1 MNLVIVESPAKA
13 KTINKYL
20 GDDYIVLASY
30 GHIRDLPSKNGS
42 VDPENDFKMEWE
54 VDSFSKKYLKD
65 ITDAAKNSSKII
77 LATDPDREGEAIAW
91 HVKEY
96 LNEKKLIKD
105 KHVER
110 VVFNEIT
117 KKAVINGIEN
127 PRQIEPLLVDA
138 YMARRAL
145 DYLVGFNISP
155 ILWTKLPGSKSAGRV
170 QSVAL
175 KLITEREHEIELFNP
190 QEFWTL
196 SVKFTDNNK
205 NQLLS
210 SITQLDGSKIEKFS
224 FKDKA
229 EIDKAIKD
237 FKSKK
242 FIITDIS
249 SKVVNRN
256 PLGPFTT
263 STLQQVASGKLGF
276 GASRTMQ
283 IAQKLYQGI
292 EIEGETIGL
301 ITYMRTD
308 GTNLSSDAI
317 DSFRSYIKNE
327 FGKEYLPETSIN
339 YTGKKAKN
347 AQEAHEAI
355 RPTDI
360 MRTPDIIKKYLSPDQ
375 NKLYDLIWCRALS
388 SQMETAKFDRNTI
401 TISTEDNQTKC
412 KASGSV
418 IKFDGFLKILKD
430 NKKDEDEEILPKMT
444 KGPVNIEA
452 LLDEQHFTQPPPR
465 YSEASLVKKLEEL
478 GIGRPSTYASIIS
491 VISTRGYAEAINK
504 RFHPTDRGKLIS
516 AFLEKLFSKYVDY
529 NFTASLEN
537 QLDEITTGKEGWL
550 KVLEMFWKDFNQNV
564 SAVKEKRTREVL
576 DLLNESLGS
585 LIFERG
591 KDGNVDRNCKLC
603 DTGSLSLKNS
613 FRGGAFI
620 GCSNY
625 PDCKFTRPLSKAK
638 AAAQSQLAEP
648 KFIGKH
654 DNGNDMFLKNGRFG
668 PYIQYEKNEEIAE
681 KIIES
686 KKKKK
691 KKKKNDKP
699 DNNFKNVS
707 IPKGVTLESVDLD
720 RAKFLCSLPKIL
732 GINPENQKDIILNS
746 GRFGPY
752 LKCENKSARI
762 ENVEEIFS
770 IGLNRAISLIAE
782 AKPGRMSSSIIKDLG
797 EHPEDKK
804 PVRIMKGQYGPYIKY
819 KSLNATIPEE
829 KDPLEI
835 NMEEALILIEK
846 RKEYDKTKK
855 IKNEEKNE
863 KINNI
868 DYVFKYSFMFIY

>member
-20 GDDYIVLASY
+20 GKDYKVLASY

-42 VDPENDFKMEWE
+42 VDPDDNFKMLWE
-54 VDSFSKKYLKD
+54 VDSFSRKYLKE
-65 ITDAAKNSSKII
+65 ITDAAKDSSKII

-96 LNEKKLIKD
+96 LNEKKLLKD
-105 KHVER
+105 KHIER

-117 KKAVINGIEN
+117 RKAVTHGIDN

-175 KLITEREHEIELFNP
+175 KLITEREHEIELFKP
-190 QEFWTL
+190 EEFWTL
-196 SVKFTDNNK
+196 NIKFNDNNK
-205 NQLLS
+205 NSFTANISQLNN
-210 SITQLDGSKIEKFS
+210 KKVEKFS
-224 FKDKA
+224 FKNKSD
-229 EIDKAIKD
+229 INKAIDDIKT
-237 FKSKK
+237 KK
-242 FIITDIS
+242 FSISDIS
-249 SKVVNRN
+249 TKVVSRN
-256 PLGPFTT
+256 PSGPFTT
-263 STLQQVASGKLGF
+263 STLQQISSGRLGF

-283 IAQKLYQGI
+283 IAQRLYQGI
-292 EIEGETIGL
+292 EIDGETIGL
-301 ITYMRTD
+301 ITYIRTD
-308 GTNLSSDAI
+308 GANISKDAVPL
-317 DSFRSYIKNE
+317 FRDYIKKE
-327 FGKEYLPETSIN
+327 YGDEYLPKEPLN
-339 YTGKKAKN
+339 YSGKKAKN

-360 MRTPDIIKKYLSPDQ
+360 IRSPDKIKKYLSSDQ
-375 NKLYDLIWCRALS
+375 NKLYDLIWSRALS
-388 SQMETAKFDRNTI
+388 SQMESAKFDRNTI
-401 TISTEDNQTKC
+401 TINSNDDGTIC

-418 IKFDGFLKILKD
+418 IKFDGFLKVFKD
-430 NKKDEDEEILPKMT
+430 QKKDDSDKILPEVS
-444 KGPVNIEA
+444 KGSVNIEE
-452 LLDEQHFTQPPPR
+452 LIDEQHFTQPPPR

-491 VISTRGYAEAINK
+491 VISTRGYAETISK

-529 NFTASLEN
+529 NFTAELEN
-537 QLDEITTGKEGWL
+537 QLDDITAGKEDWI
-550 KVLEMFWKDFNQNV
+550 KVLEMFWKDFNKNV
-564 SAVKEKRTREVL
+564 SDVKEKRTREVL
-576 DLLNESLGS
+576 DLLNDSLGS
-585 LIFERG
+585 LIFERDS
-591 KDGNVDRNCKLC
+591 DGNIDRKCKLC
-603 DTGSLSLKNS
+603 ENGSLSLKNS

-638 AAAQSQLAEP
+638 AAQQSQLAEP
-648 KFIGKH
+648 KLIGKH
-654 DNGNDMFLKNGRFG
+654 DNGNDMYLKNGRFG
-668 PYIQYEKNEEIAE
+668 PYIQYEIIPEVVSEVAE
-681 KIIES
+681 KKKT
-686 KKKKK
+686 KKKKVK
-691 KKKKNDKP
+691 KEISNLKNI
-699 DNNFKNVS
+699 S
-707 IPKGVTLESVDLD
+707 IPKGISIESVDMV
-720 RAKFLCSLPKIL
+720 RAKFLCSLPKSL
-732 GINPENQKDIILNS
+732 GINPENQKEIFLNS

-770 IGLNRAISLIAE
+770 IGLNRAITLIAE
-782 AKPGRMSSSIIKDLG
+782 AKPGRMSSSMIKDLG

-829 KDPLEI
+829 KDPVEI
-835 NMEEALILIEK
+835 TMDDALILIEK
-846 RKEYDKTKK
+846 RKEYDRNKK
-855 IKNEEKNE
+855 IKKT
-863 KINNI
+863 
-868 DYVFKYSFMFIY
+868 

>member
-20 GDDYIVLASY
+20 GNDYVVLASY

-42 VDPENDFKMEWE
+42 VDPENNFKMEWE
-54 VDSFSKKYLKD
+54 VDSFSKKYLKE
-65 ITDAAKNSSKII
+65 ITDAAKDSSKII

-96 LNEKKLIKD
+96 LNEKKLLKD
-105 KHVER
+105 KQVER

-117 KKAVINGIEN
+117 KKAVTHGIDN

-175 KLITEREHEIELFNP
+175 KLITEREHEIELFDP
-190 QEFWTL
+190 KEFWTL
-196 SVKFTDNNK
+196 SIKFNDKDNK
-205 NQLLS
+205 SLIASIFQLKD
-210 SITQLDGSKIEKFS
+210 QKIEKFS
-224 FKDKA
+224 FRNKN
-229 EIDKAIKD
+229 EIDKAID
-237 FKSKK
+237 EVKSKK
-242 FIITDIS
+242 FQISDIS
-249 SKVVNRN
+249 SKIVNRN
-256 PLGPFTT
+256 PSGPFTT
-263 STLQQVASGKLGF
+263 STLQQVSSGRLNF

-292 EIEGETIGL
+292 EIDGETIGL

-308 GTNLSSDAI
+308 GTNLSTDAVS
-317 DSFRSYIKNE
+317 SFRDYIKKE
-327 FGKEYLPETSIN
+327 FGDEYLPENPLN
-339 YTGKKAKN
+339 YSGKKAKN

-360 MRTPDIIKKYLSPDQ
+360 MRAPDTLKKYLSPDQ
-375 NKLYDLIWCRALS
+375 HKLYDLIWSRALS
-388 SQMETAKFDRNTI
+388 SQMESAKFDRNTI
-401 TISTEDNQTKC
+401 TITSEDNETIC

-418 IKFDGFLKILKD
+418 IKFDGFLKVIKD
-430 NKKDEDEEILPKMT
+430 NKKNDDEDILPEMS
-444 KGPVNIEA
+444 KGPVNIES

-491 VISTRGYAEAINK
+491 VISTRGYAETINK

-529 NFTASLEN
+529 NFTAELEN
-537 QLDEITTGKEGWL
+537 QLDEITTGKEGWI

-564 SAVKEKRTREVL
+564 IEVKEKRTREVL
-576 DLLNESLGS
+576 DLLNDSLGS
-585 LIFERG
+585 LIFERD
-591 KDGNVDRNCKLC
+591 KEGNINRKCQLC
-603 DTGSLSLKNS
+603 ENGSLSLKNS

-625 PDCKFTRPLSKAK
+625 PECKFTRPLSKAK
-638 AAAQSQLAEP
+638 AAQQSQLAEP
-648 KFIGKH
+648 KLIGKH
-654 DNGNDMFLKNGRFG
+654 ENGNDMFLKNGRFG
-668 PYIQYEKNEEIAE
+668 PYIQYEIIPEVNEEPV
-681 KIIES
+681 
-686 KKKKK
+686 KKKKV
-691 KKKKNDKP
+691 KKKKNQKE
-699 DNNFKNVS
+699 NNNLKNIS
-707 IPKGVTLESVDLD
+707 IPKGIELDTINLE
-720 RAKFLCSLPKIL
+720 RAKFLCSLPKSL
-732 GINPENQKDIILNS
+732 GINPENQKEILLNS

-770 IGLNRAISLIAE
+770 IGLNRAITLIAE
-782 AKPGRMSSSIIKDLG
+782 AKPGRISSSMIKDLG

-804 PVRIMKGQYGPYIKY
+804 QVRIMKGQYGPYIKY

-829 KDPLEI
+829 KDPSELT
-835 NMEEALILIEK
+835 MEEALILIEK
-846 RKEYDKTKK
+846 RKEYDKSKK
-855 IKNEEKNE
+855 RKK
-863 KINNI
+863 K
-868 DYVFKYSFMFIY
+868 

>member
-20 GDDYIVLASY
+20 GDDYKVLASY

-42 VDPENDFKMEWE
+42 VDPDQDFKMEWE
-54 VDSFSKKYLKD
+54 VDSFSKKYLKE
-65 ITDAAKNSSKII
+65 ITDAAKDSSKII

-96 LNEKKLIKD
+96 LNEKKLLKD
-105 KHVER
+105 KEIER

-117 KKAVINGIEN
+117 KKAVIQGIEN
-127 PRQIEPLLVDA
+127 PRQIEPHLVDA

-175 KLITEREHEIELFNP
+175 KLITEREHEIESFKP
-190 QEFWTL
+190 EEFWTL
-196 SVKFTDNNK
+196 SINFIDQNNQKITASISQLDNN
-205 NQLLS
+205 
-210 SITQLDGSKIEKFS
+210 KIEKFS
-224 FKDKA
+224 FRNKVEINKA
-229 EIDKAIKD
+229 VESIN
-237 FKSKK
+237 KK
-242 FIITDIS
+242 RFSITDIS

-256 PLGPFTT
+256 PSGPFTT
-263 STLQQVASGKLGF
+263 STLQQTASSRLGF

-308 GTNLSSDAI
+308 GTNLSKDAVLA
-317 DSFRSYIKNE
+317 FRDYIQKEIGN
-327 FGKEYLPETSIN
+327 EYLPKDALN
-339 YTGKKAKN
+339 YSGKKAKN

-360 MRTPDIIKKYLSPDQ
+360 IRTPQSVKKYLSTDQ
-375 NKLYDLIWCRALS
+375 NKLYDLIWSRALS
-388 SQMETAKFDRNTI
+388 SQMESAKFDRNTI
-401 TISTEDNQTKC
+401 TITSDNNDTIC
-412 KASGSV
+412 KASGSS
-418 IKFDGFLKILKD
+418 IKFDGFLKIY
-430 NKKDEDEEILPKMT
+430 NNQNKDEDENILPAVS
-444 KGPVNIEA
+444 KGPINIEA
-452 LLDEQHFTQPPPR
+452 LLDEQHYTQPPPR

-491 VISTRGYAEAINK
+491 TIANRGYAEILNK
-504 RFHPTDRGKLIS
+504 RFFPTDRGKLIS

-529 NFTASLEN
+529 NFTAGLEN
-537 QLDEITTGKEGWL
+537 QLDEITTGKESWI
-550 KVLEMFWKDFNQNV
+550 KVLELFWKDFNNNV
-564 SAVKEKRTREVL
+564 SEVKEKRTREVL
-576 DLLNESLGS
+576 DLLNDSLGE
-585 LIFERG
+585 LIFD
-591 KDGNVDRNCKLC
+591 KDKEGNVVRKCQLC
-603 DTGSLSLKNS
+603 NSGTLSLKNS

-625 PDCKFTRPLSKAK
+625 PECKFTRPLSKAK
-638 AAAQSQLAEP
+638 AAAQAQLAEP
-648 KFIGKH
+648 KLIGKH
-654 DNGNDMFLKNGRFG
+654 ENGNDIYLKNGRFG
-668 PYIQYEKNEEIAE
+668 PYLQYEKIKTEEEIE
-681 KIIES
+681 KNT

-691 KKKKNDKP
+691 TKKSKSNI
-699 DNNFKNVS
+699 NELLKNVS
-707 IPKGVTLESVDLD
+707 IPKGLNLENIDLEK
-720 RAKFLCSLPKIL
+720 AQFLCSLPKSL
-732 GINPENQKDIILNS
+732 GINPDNQKEITLNT

-762 ENVEEIFS
+762 ENIEEIFS
-770 IGLNRAISLIAE
+770 IGLNRAITLIAD

-804 PVRIMKGQYGPYIKY
+804 PVRVMKGQYGPYIKY

-829 KDPLEI
+829 KDPTELT
-835 NMEEALILIEK
+835 MEEALILIEK
-846 RKEYDKTKK
+846 RKEYDKTKRSK
-855 IKNEEKNE
+855 KRKL
-863 KINNI
+863 K
-868 DYVFKYSFMFIY
+868 

>member
-20 GDDYIVLASY
+20 GDNYTVLASY

-42 VDPENDFKMEWE
+42 VDPEQNFKMEWE
-54 VDSFSKKYLKD
+54 VDNFSKKYLKE
-65 ITDAAKNSSKII
+65 ITDAAKDSSKII

-96 LNEKKLIKD
+96 LNEKKLLKD
-105 KHVER
+105 KEVER

-117 KKAVINGIEN
+117 KKAVTFGIEN

-190 QEFWTL
+190 EEFWTL
-196 SVKFTDNNK
+196 SLKFHDENK
-205 NQLLS
+205 NLFTASIYQLNG
-210 SITQLDGSKIEKFS
+210 QKIEKFS
-224 FKDKA
+224 FKKK
-229 EIDKAIKD
+229 ENIEMAISELKD
-237 FKSKK
+237 KK
-242 FIITDIS
+242 FNVSDIS
-249 SKVVNRN
+249 SKIVNRN
-256 PLGPFTT
+256 PSGPFTT
-263 STLQQVASGKLGF
+263 STLQQVASSKLGF

-292 EIEGETIGL
+292 EINGDTVGL

-308 GTNLSSDAI
+308 GTNLSADAI
-317 DSFRSYIKNE
+317 SDFRNFIKKSFGNHYI
-327 FGKEYLPETSIN
+327 PEKANN
-339 YTGKKAKN
+339 YSGKKAKN

-360 MRTPDIIKKYLSPDQ
+360 NRSPEAIKKYLSTDQ
-375 NKLYDLIWCRALS
+375 NKLYNLIWSRALS
-388 SQMETAKFDRNTI
+388 SQMVSAKFDRNTI
-401 TISTEDNQTKC
+401 TIETNDKNTVC
-412 KASGSV
+412 KAIGS
-418 IKFDGFLKILKD
+418 ILKFDGFLKVYKNLNSD
-430 NKKDEDEEILPKMT
+430 DDDEILPEVKE
-444 KGPVNIEA
+444 GPVNVESF
-452 LLDEQHFTQPPPR
+452 LDEQHFTQPPPR

-491 VISTRGYAEAINK
+491 TISNRGYAEITNK
-504 RFHPTDRGKLIS
+504 RFFPTDRGKLIS

-529 NFTASLEN
+529 NFTAGLED
-537 QLDEITTGKEGWL
+537 QLDEITTGKESWI
-550 KVLEMFWKDFNQNV
+550 KVLELFWKDFNSNV
-564 SAVKEKRTREVL
+564 SEVKEKRTREVL
-576 DLLNESLGS
+576 DLLNESLGA
-585 LIFERG
+585 LIFD
-591 KDGNVDRNCKLC
+591 KDESGNIVRKCQLC
-603 DTGSLSLKNS
+603 NTGLLSLKNS

-625 PDCKFTRPLSKAK
+625 PECKFTRPLSKAK
-638 AAAQSQLAEP
+638 AAAQAQLAEP
-648 KFIGKH
+648 KYLGKH
-654 DNGNDMFLKNGRFG
+654 DNGNDIFLKNGRFG
-668 PYIQYEKNEEIAE
+668 PYLQYEKLSESAKE
-681 KIIES
+681 KGI
-686 KKKKK
+686 KKKKRK
-691 KKKKNDKP
+691 KTKKDVNELL
-699 DNNFKNVS
+699 KNVS
-707 IPKGVTLESVDLD
+707 IPKGIELESVDID
-720 RAKFLCSLPKIL
+720 KARFLCSLPKSL
-732 GINPENQKDIILNS
+732 GINPDNQKEISLNT

-770 IGLNRAISLIAE
+770 IGLNRAIILIAE
-782 AKPGRMSSSIIKDLG
+782 AKPGRMSASIIKDLG

-829 KDPLEI
+829 KDPTEL

-846 RKEYDKTKK
+846 RREYDKNKK
-855 IKNEEKNE
+855 IKKR
-863 KINNI
+863 K
-868 DYVFKYSFMFIY
+868 KK

>member
-20 GDDYIVLASY
+20 GDNYKVLASY

-42 VDPENDFKMEWE
+42 VNPDQDFKMEWE
-54 VDSFSKKYLKD
+54 VDSFSKKYLKE
-65 ITDAAKNSSKII
+65 ITDAAKDSSKII

-96 LNEKKLIKD
+96 LNEKKLLKD
-105 KHVER
+105 KEIER

-117 KKAVINGIEN
+117 KKAVIQGIEN

-175 KLITEREHEIELFNP
+175 KLITEREHAIESFKP
-190 QEFWTL
+190 EEFWTL
-196 SVKFTDNNK
+196 SIKFADTANQNFTASISQLDNN
-205 NQLLS
+205 
-210 SITQLDGSKIEKFS
+210 KIEKFS
-224 FKDKA
+224 FRNKE
-229 EIDKAIKD
+229 EINKAI
-237 FKSKK
+237 SSINKK
-242 FIITDIS
+242 RFSITDIS
-249 SKVVNRN
+249 SKIVNRN
-256 PLGPFTT
+256 PSGPFTT
-263 STLQQVASGKLGF
+263 STLQQTASSRLGF

-292 EIEGETIGL
+292 EMEGETIGL

-308 GTNLSSDAI
+308 GTNLSKDAVT
-317 DSFRSYIKNE
+317 SFRNYIQKEIGN
-327 FGKEYLPETSIN
+327 EYLPKDVLN
-339 YTGKKAKN
+339 YSGKKAKN

-360 MRTPDIIKKYLSPDQ
+360 IRTPESVKKYLSTDQ
-375 NKLYDLIWCRALS
+375 NKLYDLIWSRALS
-388 SQMETAKFDRNTI
+388 SQMESAKFDRNTI
-401 TISTEDNQTKC
+401 TITSDNNDTIC

-418 IKFDGFLKILKD
+418 LKFDGFLKIYNNQSKD
-430 NKKDEDEEILPKMT
+430 DDENILPAVS
-444 KGPVNIEA
+444 KGPINIEA
-452 LLDEQHFTQPPPR
+452 LIDEQHYTQPPPR

-491 VISTRGYAEAINK
+491 TIANRGYAEILNK
-504 RFHPTDRGKLIS
+504 RFFPTDRGKLIS

-529 NFTASLEN
+529 NFTAGLED
-537 QLDEITTGKEGWL
+537 QLDEITTGKESWI
-550 KVLEMFWKDFNQNV
+550 KVLELFWKDFNNNV
-564 SAVKEKRTREVL
+564 SEVKEKRTREVL
-576 DLLNESLGS
+576 DLLNDSLGE
-585 LIFERG
+585 LIFD
-591 KDGNVDRNCKLC
+591 KDNEGNVVRKCQLC
-603 DTGSLSLKNS
+603 SSGTLSLKNS

-625 PDCKFTRPLSKAK
+625 PECKFTRPLSKAK
-638 AAAQSQLAEP
+638 AAAQAQLAEP

-654 DNGNDMFLKNGRFG
+654 ENGNDIYLKNGRFG
-668 PYIQYEKNEEIAE
+668 PYLQYEKIPSDIEVE
-681 KIIES
+681 KIS

-691 KKKKNDKP
+691 TKKLKSDVNELL
-699 DNNFKNVS
+699 KNVS
-707 IPKGVTLESVDLD
+707 IPKGLELESINLEK
-720 RAKFLCSLPKIL
+720 AQFLCSLPKSL
-732 GINPENQKDIILNS
+732 GINPDNQKDITLNV

-770 IGLNRAISLIAE
+770 IGLNRAITLIAE
-782 AKPGRMSSSIIKDLG
+782 AKPGRMSSSMIKDLG

-804 PVRIMKGQYGPYIKY
+804 PVRVMKGQYGPYIKY

-829 KDPLEI
+829 KDPTELT
-835 NMEEALILIEK
+835 MEEALILIEK
-846 RKEYDKTKK
+846 RKEYDKSKK
-855 IKNEEKNE
+855 SKGK
-863 KINNI
+863 K
-868 DYVFKYSFMFIY
+868 KK

>member
-20 GDDYIVLASY
+20 GDNYTVLASY

-42 VDPENDFKMEWE
+42 VDPDQNFKMEWE
-54 VDSFSKKYLKD
+54 VDSFSKKYLKE
-65 ITDAAKNSSKII
+65 ITDAAKESTKII

-96 LNEKKLIKD
+96 LQEKKLLKD
-105 KHVER
+105 KEVER

-117 KKAVINGIEN
+117 KKAVTHGIEN

-190 QEFWTL
+190 EEFWTL
-196 SVKFTDNNK
+196 SINFQDKSKNNLLASIS
-205 NQLLS
+205 QLN
-210 SITQLDGSKIEKFS
+210 GKKVEKFS
-224 FKDKA
+224 FKSKNDIEKTIL
-229 EIDKAIKD
+229 EIKD
-237 FKSKK
+237 KK
-242 FIITDIS
+242 FNITDIS
-249 SKVVNRN
+249 SKIVSRN
-256 PLGPFTT
+256 PSGPFTT
-263 STLQQVASGKLGF
+263 STLQQTASSRLGF

-292 EIEGETIGL
+292 EIDGETVGL

-308 GTNLSSDAI
+308 GTNLSADAI
-317 DSFRSYIKNE
+317 SDFRNFIKKEYGN
-327 FGKEYLPETSIN
+327 EYLPENPNN
-339 YTGKKAKN
+339 YSGKKAKN

-360 MRTPDIIKKYLSPDQ
+360 YRLPQTVKKYLSSDQ
-375 NKLYDLIWCRALS
+375 QKLYNLIWSRALS

-401 TISTEDNQTKC
+401 TINSEDEKTIC

-418 IKFDGFLKILKD
+418 LKFDGFLKVYT
-430 NKKDEDEEILPKMT
+430 NPNKDENEEILPEMS
-444 KGPVNIEA
+444 KGPINIEA
-452 LLDEQHFTQPPPR
+452 LIDEQHFTQPPPR
-465 YSEASLVKKLEEL
+465 YSEASIVKKLEEL

-491 VISTRGYAEAINK
+491 TIANRGYAEIINK
-504 RFHPTDRGKLIS
+504 RFFPTDRGKLIS

-529 NFTASLEN
+529 NFTAGLED
-537 QLDEITTGKEGWL
+537 QLDEITTGKESWIN
-550 KVLEMFWKDFNQNV
+550 VLEMFWKDFNSNV
-564 SAVKEKRTREVL
+564 SKVKEKRTREVL
-576 DLLNESLGS
+576 DLLNESLGA
-585 LIFERG
+585 LIFNTD
-591 KDGNVDRNCKLC
+591 KDGNIVRKCQLC
-603 DTGSLSLKNS
+603 ETGSLSLKNS

-625 PDCKFTRPLSKAK
+625 PDCKFTRPLSKVK

-654 DNGNDMFLKNGRFG
+654 DNGNDIFLKNGRFG
-668 PYIQYEKNEEIAE
+668 PYLQYEKILEESLEEE
-681 KIIES
+681 KP

-691 KKKKNDKP
+691 TKKTKSDVNELL
-699 DNNFKNVS
+699 KNVS
-707 IPKGVTLESVDLD
+707 IPKGISLESIDID
-720 RAKFLCSLPKIL
+720 KAKFLCSLPKSL
-732 GINPENQKDIILNS
+732 GINPENQKDIFLNT

-752 LKCENKSARI
+752 LKCDNKSARI
-762 ENVEEIFS
+762 ENVDEIFS
-770 IGLNRAISLIAE
+770 LGLNRAVILIAE

-804 PVRIMKGQYGPYIKY
+804 PVRVMKGQYGPYIKY

-829 KDPLEI
+829 KDPTELT
-835 NMEEALILIEK
+835 MEEALILIEK
-846 RKEYDKTKK
+846 RKEYDKSKK
-855 IKNEEKNE
+855 NKKR
-863 KINNI
+863 K
-868 DYVFKYSFMFIY
+868 K